1 MECNMEAHSANTGI
15 TYRSKA
21 EARKALYSDRKPVK
35 SAKPDGEPIFAKVLY
50 IIAIASLF
58 FAVLTYSKS
67 LWEPEHDQLNEYY
80 ASVVL
85 AAGFFQC
92 VLFTFLGKV
101 IVYLHR
107 IAKNTE

>member
-1 MECNMEAHSANTGI
+1 MEADTNQGVA
-15 TYRSKA
+15 YRSKA
-21 EARKALYSDRKPVK
+21 EARKALYSDRRPAKTP
-35 SAKPDGEPIFAKVLY
+35 KPDGEPVFAKVLY

-67 LWEPEHDQLNEYY
+67 LWEPEHDQLNGYY
-80 ASVVL
+80 ASAVL

-92 VLFTFLGKV
+92 VLFTFLGRV
-101 IVYLHR
+101 IVYLHH